1 MNKTLVTYFSAT
13 NTTKR
18 VAEKINRVIEEDLF
32 EIKPVK
38 EYTNED
44 LNWTNKTSRT
54 SIEMDD
60 INSRPEIENK
70 VSNISE
76 YDKVLI
82 GFPIWWYTCPRIINT
97 FIEENDLTNKKIY
110 LFATSGGSGIEQS
123 INDLKKMYPNL
134 NIVDGKRL
142 SMSFNNEE
150 IISWLN

>member
-1 MNKTLVTYFSAT
+1 MNKTLVAYFSAT
-13 NTTKR
+13 NTTKT
-18 VAEKINRVIEEDLF
+18 VAEKINRVINGDLF

-38 EYTNED
+38 KYTNED
-44 LNWTNKTSRT
+44 LNWTDKTSKT
-54 SIEMDD
+54 SIEMGD

-97 FIEENDLTNKKIY
+97 FIEENDLTDKKIY

-123 INDLKKMYPNL
+123 INDLKKMYFNL
-134 NIVDGKRL
+134 NIVDGKRF
-142 SMSFNNEE
+142 SMNLNDEE
-150 IISWLN
+150 IISWLS

>member
-18 VAEKINRVIEEDLF
+18 VAEKINRVIEGDLF

-123 INDLKKMYPNL
+123 INDLRKMYSIL
-134 NIVDGKRL
+134 NIVDGKRF
-142 SMSFNNEE
+142 SISFNNEE
-150 IISWLN
+150 IISWLS

>member
-18 VAEKINRVIEEDLF
+18 VAEKINRVIEGDLF

-82 GFPIWWYTCPRIINT
+82 GFPIWRYTCPRIINT

>member
-18 VAEKINRVIEEDLF
+18 VAEKINRVIEGDLF

-123 INDLKKMYPNL
+123 INDLRKMYSIL

>member
-1 MNKTLVTYFSAT
+1 
-13 NTTKR
+13 
-18 VAEKINRVIEEDLF
+18 
-32 EIKPVK
+32 
-38 EYTNED
+38 
-44 LNWTNKTSRT
+44 
-54 SIEMDD
+54 MDD